1 MLTIKI
7 LFTINS
13 LEKKKKLFI
22 QNTIYNSSR
31 FKKHLRIIIIIII
44 IIQSRKAKVRTK
56 KGSYCQVLK
65 KGSMKVLSGHTGQV
79 DFLFG
84 QEKNNLV
91 CPLRK
96 GLGESSGH
104 LELN

>member
-31 FKKHLRIIIIIII
+31 FKKHLIIIIIII
-44 IIQSRKAKVRTK
+44 IIQSRKAKVRNK
-56 KGSYCQVLK
+56 KGSYCQVLN